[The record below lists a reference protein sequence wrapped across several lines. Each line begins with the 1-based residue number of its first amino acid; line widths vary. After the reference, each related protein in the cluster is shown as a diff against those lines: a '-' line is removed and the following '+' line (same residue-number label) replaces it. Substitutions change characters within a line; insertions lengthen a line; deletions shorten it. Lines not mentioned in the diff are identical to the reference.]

1 MMQASIAMATTRFS
15 SDRMVK
21 EYFERLYERLAAGLI
36 ADPGCWASGSIAPR
50 TAT

>member
-15 SDRMVK
+15 SDRMVR
-21 EYFERLYERLAAGLI
+21 EYFERLYTDGGAEVPPEPKGRVGV
-36 ADPGCWASGSIAPR
+36 APR